1 MLLWSFFNNVLLSEW
16 AKDYAQSFVNAKELQ
31 EEVDKYMA
39 AYDQKKEEEERLSK
53 EKEGVP
59 DDDGWVTVT
68 RQ

>member
-1 MLLWSFFNNVLLSEW
+1 M
-16 AKDYAQSFVNAKELQ
+16 NAKELQ